1 MTGVALACALSLGF
15 VLAFLAWRDWLKLER
30 ERVEA
35 SKPVPPHE
43 EVKRA
48 VEDLRARVQTIEAWA
63 KVTNG

>member
-1 MTGVALACALSLGF
+1 VTSLSLALALGF
-15 VLAFLAWRDWLKLER
+15 VLAFLAHRGRTKLER

-43 EVKRA
+43 EVKA
-48 VEDLRARVQTIEAWA
+48 EVVELRKRLEIVEAWA

>member
-1 MTGVALACALSLGF
+1 VTALSAALALGF
-15 VLAFLAWRDWLKLER
+15 VLAFLAHRDRTALER

-43 EVKRA
+43 EVKA
-48 VEDLRARVQTIEAWA
+48 EVVDLRKRLEIVEAWA